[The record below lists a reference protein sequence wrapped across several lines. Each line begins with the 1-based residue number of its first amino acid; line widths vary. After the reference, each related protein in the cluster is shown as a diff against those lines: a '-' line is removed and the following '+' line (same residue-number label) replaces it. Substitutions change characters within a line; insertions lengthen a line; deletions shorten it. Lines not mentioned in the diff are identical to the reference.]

1 MGAQEE
7 LEGRVREGN
16 VVNIVFVYEILE
28 KTLNLKKNVKSNQ

>member
-16 VVNIVFVYEILE
+16 VVNIVLVYEVLE
-28 KTLNLKKNVKSNQ
+28 KNLNFKKM

>member
-16 VVNIVFVYEILE
+16 VNIVFVYEILE